1 VSGATALGVGFAGLG
16 RMGAPMARN
25 LARAGLL
32 AGVFNRTRAVAE
44 ELAREVG
51 VASYATPAELAAAAN
66 VVITMLADEHAS
78 MELYAGADGFLE
90 AWRPGAVAL
99 EMSTVSIGHV
109 HTLAGFVADRDGV
122 LLDVP
127 VSGSVAMAETG
138 SLTLLVGGDG
148 ETAERIAPVLQ
159 ALGSTV
165 LHLGAVGAGAAMK
178 LAVNTVIY
186 GLNEALSE
194 GLVLAERSGIA
205 RTRAYEALA
214 SSAVAAPFVHYRRAA
229 FERPAETPVALRLT
243 LARKDLD
250 LILSLADEVGADLPQ
265 ARLNAEVL
273 RAAGEAGF
281 DEADVS
287 AVAEYLRDG
296 AGTTGADRL
305 APEGGT

>member
-1 VSGATALGVGFAGLG
+1 VNGVPPLAAGFAGLG

-32 AGVFNRTRAVAE
+32 AGVFNRTRAVAD

-51 VASYATPAELAAAAN
+51 VASYPSPAELAAAAD
-66 VVITMLADEHAS
+66 VVITMVADEGAS
-78 MELYAGADGFLE
+78 MELYAGARGFLE
-90 AWRPGAVAL
+90 AWRPGTVAL
-99 EMSTVSIGHV
+99 EMTTVSTGHV
-109 HTLAGFVADRDGV
+109 HRLASYVADRDGV

-127 VSGSVAMAETG
+127 VSGSVAMAEAG
-138 SLTLLVGGDG
+138 SLTLLVGGD
-148 ETAERIAPVLQ
+148 EATAERVAPVLQ
-159 ALGSTV
+159 ALGSTI

-178 LAVNTVIY
+178 LAVNTVVY

-229 FERPAETPVALRLT
+229 FERPEETPVALRLT

-250 LILSLADEVGADLPQ
+250 LILRLADEVGAELPQ

-296 AGTTGADRL
+296 RK
-305 APEGGT
+305 PKRGGG